1 MQLHTSLN
9 NGRQYPVKSAY
20 SENTA
25 FVIHVRTKK
34 QKNKAGIS
42 FYSLSLSFNQITRLY
57 FFKHQYLIFR
67 YQRYMSRTLD
77 AAIEKL
83 KSYFLKGVSEFPAEV
98 KIRTTYLLLF
108 NMAGI
113 LLMSTLLIV
122 RIFAY
127 QGAFILTGDLL
138 LLSGLLLS
146 LLFIRQNKPV
156 TASAMIYMLPVSIIF
171 YRVFHNYFY
180 EVPVSYDDLFFT
192 ISLAEFGIIHMG
204 TFSIR
209 RNQILIYSLITASVL
224 LIQTVFLAM
233 RSPEQAVLP
242 QNISI
247 LIISGLLLIASVLV
261 LYYSRGVTFSMKL
274 NSEHSHKQTESKYMS
289 LFSNMM
295 DMFSLQKIVL
305 DENGKPT
312 DSIIIEANDAFI
324 RFTGLKRESII
335 GKKSSGI
342 IPGLNSGSGWLKA
355 FGQVSLTGKETRFE
369 EYSDYYQRWLD
380 VYAFSPEKE
389 HFITILRDVTLNRAT
404 DEALRLSER
413 KNKAIIEALP
423 DPIFIIDENGNLPEV
438 LSDGKNSSADSSGAN
453 KLNIHD
459 LSYPVETVNRI
470 LASVRMALSAG
481 TQQTIE
487 YDIPADG
494 DRVYFEARLVALNP
508 THVLM
513 VNRNITDRKLSEIK
527 LVRAKEKAVES
538 DRLKSAF
545 LANMSHEVLTPMNAI
560 MGFSQ
565 ILNEESLSDSDRRE
579 FAALIRNSGQMLIS
593 LINDIVDLSRI
604 EAGETKF
611 NITRFE
617 IDPLFGQLNNY
628 YTNELVKAG
637 KEDIRLS
644 FYISSAGNPV
654 EIECDRNRLQQ
665 ILGNLLDNAIKFTK
679 RGSIE
684 AGCEVKENNRI
695 EFYVKD
701 TGIGIPLEKQGV
713 IFERFRQVEED
724 YNRTYGGT
732 GIGLAL
738 VKKLV
743 ELMGGNITLISEHG
757 QGSEFRISLNL
768 VTTQKPPKYI
778 LPVVETHEVQRY
790 DWAGKTILVTEDI
803 QTNYI
808 FLERVI
814 SRLNARVL
822 QAQNGAQALDLVKS
836 GEKID
841 LILMDLQM
849 PEMNGIEAFNL
860 IRHYNPSI
868 RIILQTAYAT
878 KDEKETYR
886 DMGFDGFL
894 TKPIQIEPLVAMINK
909 VLTNSNQ

>member
-1 MQLHTSLN
+1 MPEPS
-9 NGRQYPVKSAY
+9 
-20 SENTA
+20 
-25 FVIHVRTKK
+25 
-34 QKNKAGIS
+34 NKAI
-42 FYSLSLSFNQITRLY
+42 Q
-57 FFKHQYLIFR
+57 Q
-67 YQRYMSRTLD
+67 
-77 AAIEKL
+77 L
-83 KSYFLKGVSEFPAEV
+83 KSYFLNGLREFPAEV
-98 KIRTTYLLLF
+98 KIRTTYLFMF
-108 NMAGI
+108 NLAGI

-122 RIFAY
+122 RLFAY
-127 QGAFILTGDLL
+127 QGIFILTGDLILLASL
-138 LLSGLLLS
+138 LLSFV
-146 LLFIRQNKPV
+146 FIRRKKPV
-156 TASAMIYMLPVSIIF
+156 PASSTIYLLPFSIIF
-171 YRVFHNYFY
+171 YRILHNHYH
-180 EVPVSYDDLFFT
+180 ELPVSYDDLFFT
-192 ISLAEFGIIHMG
+192 ISLAGFGIIHIG
-204 TFSIR
+204 TFAIQR
-209 RNQILIYSLITASVL
+209 TQILIYSVISASVL
-224 LIQTVFLAM
+224 SLQTVLLAL
-233 RSPEQAVLP
+233 RSPEQAALP
-242 QNISI
+242 ENITI
-247 LIISGLLLIASVLV
+247 IIISGLLLIASVLI
-261 LYYSRGVTFSMKL
+261 LYYSRGINFTMKIS
-274 NSEHSHKQTESKYMS
+274 SEQSHKQAESKYMS

-312 DSIIIEANDAFI
+312 DSIIIEANEAFI
-324 RFTGLKRESII
+324 RFTGLNRDSVI
-335 GKKSSGI
+335 GKRGSGI
-342 IPGLNSGSGWLKA
+342 IPGLNAGSMWLKA
-355 FGQVSLTGKETRFE
+355 FGQVALSGKETRFE
-369 EYSDYYQRWLD
+369 EFSGYYQRWLD

-389 HFITILRDVTLNRAT
+389 HFITIVRDVTLNRAT

-438 LSDGKNSSADSSGAN
+438 LSDGKQPAADNSGAN
-453 KLNIHD
+453 RMNIHD

-487 YDIPADG
+487 YDIPAENE
-494 DRVYFEARLVALNP
+494 RVYFEARLVALNP

-527 LVRAKEKAVES
+527 LVKAMEKAVES

-565 ILNEESLSDSDRRE
+565 ILNEESLNDSDRRE

-604 EAGETKF
+604 EAGETRF

-617 IDPLFGQLNNY
+617 IEPLFAQLNSHY
-628 YTNELVKAG
+628 SNELIKAG

-644 FYISSAGNPV
+644 FQISPDGKPV

-665 ILGNLLDNAIKFTK
+665 ILGNLLDNAVKFTK

-684 AGCEVKENNRI
+684 TGCDIKENNRI
-695 EFYVKD
+695 EFYVRD
-701 TGIGIPLEKQGV
+701 TGIGIPQEKQAV

-743 ELMGGNITLISEHG
+743 ELMGGSISLISHHG

-778 LPVVETHEVQRY
+778 LPVAETHAEQRY

-822 QAQNGAQALDLVKS
+822 QAQNGSQALDWVKS